1 MSISDL
7 ITKYLLEKLNLSK
20 NNHMKKDIV
29 AGLDLGTTKVCA
41 VIAERDNETN
51 KFDILGF
58 GVAPSEGLHKGLVA
72 NIGKTAEA
80 IKSAMS
86 IASNRAGITV
96 NTINVG
102 VAGEHITSI
111 RHRNYVTI
119 TSEEKEI
126 TKDDLNRLEADV
138 RTIRIPSDRQILHII
153 PEEYSVDYQNGIEN
167 PIGISGSRLE
177 ASNHVVLASV
187 PAIQNIKKSVERA
200 GFRVHDYIL
209 QPIASSTSILEE
221 NEMDLGVA
229 LIDIGGGTTDIAIF
243 HKKAIKHTKVIGI
256 AGNQVTNDIRESLG
270 IVTEEAE
277 NLKKEFGYATETA
290 IIRDEDILI
299 RGVGARGNTKI
310 PISLLTQIIGL
321 RMKELFT
328 LVDNEIR
335 NAGFKNKI
343 KAGIV
348 LTGGGSLLR
357 GTTDLA
363 REVFGLPARIGV
375 PQDLGRG
382 LAEEIESPEFATVSG
397 LIRGIPGGKSSEF
410 QSLIRKKTKKT
421 KVKDIVKRVQEFF
434 DEL

>member
-1 MSISDL
+1 MR
-7 ITKYLLEKLNLSK
+7 
-20 NNHMKKDIV
+20 KDII

-41 VIAERDNETN
+41 VIAERNIDTDE
-51 KFDILGF
+51 FDILGF

-72 NIGKTAEA
+72 NISKTAEA
-80 IKSAMS
+80 IKSAMA
-86 IASNRAGITV
+86 IASNRAGLTV
-96 NTINVG
+96 NVVNVG

-126 TKDDLNRLEADV
+126 TQEDLNRLEADV

-153 PEEYSVDYQNGIEN
+153 PEEYSVDYQGGIEN
-167 PIGISGSRLE
+167 PIGISGTRLE
-177 ASNHVVLASV
+177 ASNHVVLASI

-200 GFRVHDYIL
+200 GLKVQDYIL
-209 QPIASSTSILEE
+209 QPIASSTSVLEE
-221 NEMDLGVA
+221 SEMDLGIA

-270 IVTEEAE
+270 VVTEEAE
-277 NLKKEFGYATETA
+277 HLKIEFGYATDSA

-299 RGVGARGNTKI
+299 KGVGARGNTKI

-328 LVDNEIR
+328 LVDNELR
-335 NAGFKNKI
+335 NAGFKSKI

-357 GTTDLA
+357 GTTELA
-363 REVFGLPARIGV
+363 EEVFGLPARIGV
-375 PQDLGRG
+375 PQDLGLG
-382 LAEEIESPEFATVSG
+382 LANEIESPEFATVAG
-397 LIRGIPGGKSSEF
+397 LIKGIPGGKSSEY
-410 QSLIRKKTKKT
+410 QSLVIKNKGKNKI
-421 KVKDIVKRVQEFF
+421 KDIVEKVKIFF

>member
-1 MSISDL
+1 
-7 ITKYLLEKLNLSK
+7 
-20 NNHMKKDIV
+20 MKKDIIT
-29 AGLDLGTTKVCA
+29 GLDLGTTKVCV
-41 VIAERDNETN
+41 VIAERDIETSKYN
-51 KFDILGF
+51 ILGF

-72 NIGKTAEA
+72 NISKTAEA
-80 IKSAMS
+80 IKSAMA
-86 IASNRAGITV
+86 IASNRAGLTSTLV
-96 NTINVG
+96 NVG

-111 RHRNYVTI
+111 RHRNYITI

-126 TKDDLNRLEADV
+126 TKNDLLRLEADV
-138 RTIRIPSDRQILHII
+138 RTINIPSDRQILHII
-153 PEEYSVDYQNGIEN
+153 PEEFSVDHQEGIEN

-200 GFRVHDYIL
+200 GLKVRDYIL
-209 QPIASSTSILEE
+209 QPIASSTSVLEE
-221 NEMDLGVA
+221 SETDLGVA
-229 LIDIGGGTTDIAIF
+229 LIDIGGGTTDIAVF

-270 IVTEEAE
+270 VITEEAE
-277 NLKKEFGYATETA
+277 YLKKEFGYATERA

-299 RGVGARGNTKI
+299 KGIGARGNTKI
-310 PISLLTQIIGL
+310 PISLLTQIISL

-328 LVDNEIR
+328 LVDNELR

-357 GTTDLA
+357 GTTDIA
-363 REVFGLPARIGV
+363 EEVFGLPARIGV
-375 PQDLGRG
+375 PQDLGMG
-382 LAEEIESPEFATVSG
+382 LSNEMESPEFATVAG
-397 LIRGIPGGKSSEF
+397 LIKGIPGGKSSEY
-410 QSLIRKKTKKT
+410 QSLLKRKNSQKKI
-421 KVKDIVKRVQEFF
+421 KDLVKKVQEFF

>member
-1 MSISDL
+1 M
-7 ITKYLLEKLNLSK
+7 N
-20 NNHMKKDIV
+20 KDII

-41 VIAERDNETN
+41 VIAERSIDDGR
-51 KFDILGF
+51 FDILGF

-72 NIGKTAEA
+72 NISKTAEA
-80 IKSAMS
+80 IKGAMA
-86 IASNRAGITV
+86 IASNRAGLTV
-96 NTINVG
+96 NLVNVG

-126 TKDDLNRLEADV
+126 TKEDLSRLESDV

-153 PEEYSVDYQNGIEN
+153 PEEYSVDYQGGIEN
-167 PIGISGSRLE
+167 PIGMSGSRLE

-200 GFRVHDYIL
+200 GLKVQDYIL
-209 QPIASSTSILEE
+209 QPVASSTSVLEE
-221 NEMDLGVA
+221 SETDLGVA

-243 HKKAIKHTKVIGI
+243 HKKAIKHSKVIGI

-270 IVTEEAE
+270 VVTSEAE
-277 NLKKEFGYATETA
+277 HLKIEFGYATDSA

-299 RGVGARGNTKI
+299 KGIGARGNTKI

-321 RMKELFT
+321 RMKELFV
-328 LVDNEIR
+328 LVDNELR
-335 NAGFKNKI
+335 NAGFKSKI

-357 GTTDLA
+357 GTTELA
-363 REVFGLPARIGV
+363 EEVFGLPARIGV
-375 PQDLGRG
+375 PQDLGLG
-382 LAEEIESPEFATVSG
+382 LSNEIESPEFATVAG
-397 LIRGIPGGKSSEF
+397 LIKGIPGGKSSDY
-410 QSLIRKKTKKT
+410 QALLIKKLGKNKM
-421 KVKDIVKRVQEFF
+421 KDIVKKVKIFF